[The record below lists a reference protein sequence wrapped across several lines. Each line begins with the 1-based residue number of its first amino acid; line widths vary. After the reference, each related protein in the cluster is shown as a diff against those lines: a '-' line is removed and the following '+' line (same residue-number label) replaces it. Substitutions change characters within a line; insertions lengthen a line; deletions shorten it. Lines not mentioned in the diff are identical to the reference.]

1 MEENKE
7 IFQGKT
13 ISDLAKEVYEK
24 HKEQDITIKQRI
36 EQLADMI
43 ESPGDAIVIVPML
56 KGYVDSSLKNDEVL
70 MKMLQIF
77 QKQEEKKAAV
87 EAADGLLTEK
97 DIEQLFSEVSN
108 YTVSNNTE
116 TQEPKQITEGE
127 DNNG

>member
-1 MEENKE
+1 MEESKE

-13 ISDLAKEVYEK
+13 VSDLAKEIYEK
-24 HKEQDITIKQRI
+24 HKEQDGTIKTRMD
-36 EQLADMI
+36 QLADMI

-77 QKQEEKKAAV
+77 QKQEDKKSSGEV
-87 EAADGLLTEK
+87 DNGLLTEK

-108 YTVSNNTE
+108 YSVSNNAT
-116 TQEPKQITEGE
+116 KQITEGE
-127 DNNG
+127 EEKNG

>member
-24 HKEQDITIKQRI
+24 HKEQDGTIKQRI

-108 YTVSNNTE
+108 YTVSNN
-116 TQEPKQITEGE
+116 EPKQITESK